1 VHAFPILHLVGSPE
15 SDLHAPPYSSS
26 IRQRTRQHF
35 RDCWPCQHRSHIVAP
50 CRLRVPSGRDAPPE
64 VSSSLCRQDS
74 RRYYILRARLSHV
87 AKPYE
92 QMFLGFTLTEASPIS
107 PFLPWRR
114 QILRRISQHRI
125 FYWNTKLAV
134 FDPAR
139 YKNGRNIRQ
148 GRPPVWSCQC

>member
-15 SDLHAPPYSSS
+15 SDLHAPPYSLS

-92 QMFLGFTLTEASPIS
+92 QMFLGFTLLYRLSCHGVDRFS
-107 PFLPWRR
+107 DV
-114 QILRRISQHRI
+114 S
-125 FYWNTKLAV
+125 
-134 FDPAR
+134 
-139 YKNGRNIRQ
+139 RNIEHFTGIPSWQYLTPHDTRTAEMFVKAA
-148 GRPPVWSCQC
+148 RP